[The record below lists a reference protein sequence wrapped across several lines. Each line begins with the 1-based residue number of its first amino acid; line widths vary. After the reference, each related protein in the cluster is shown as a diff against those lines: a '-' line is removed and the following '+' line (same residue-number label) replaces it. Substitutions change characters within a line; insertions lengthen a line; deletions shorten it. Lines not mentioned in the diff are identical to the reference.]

1 MSAFIERHGPLFYLI
16 QKGFRQ
22 IFRNPDM
29 LRIIFFVPL
38 MQLLILSYAATT
50 DLTNV
55 RLGILDEDH
64 TARSRRISESFFQN
78 NIFAPVENPV
88 NAAELEERLFRGK
101 MDAAVWIPR
110 GFEESLT
117 TGETAEI
124 SITVDGQN
132 SNSAGRTLGYLQ
144 SVIQKEMLRRFEEIK
159 DKQPELA
166 EKLHQIQPV
175 IRYFYNPELQS
186 RYYMVPAILVMLVT
200 IISTMLTGMAVVR
213 EKEIGTLEQLL
224 VTPLTSG
231 QIIAGMTIPYGLLVL
246 VEFTIAVLITLFW
259 FGVPMLGSFWLLYLA
274 AVVYLL
280 TTLGG
285 GLLVSTV
292 SHTQQQ
298 SMFTVFFFL
307 IFFIMTSGFFFPV
320 DNMPDAVI
328 YLSYINPMR
337 YLMSIIRGIFLKGAT
352 FADVLPNLIPL
363 IFIGIA
369 LFSFAAYRFRKRLA

>member
-1 MSAFIERHGPLFYLI
+1 MRAFLNRHGPLFYLI

-22 IFRNPDM
+22 IFRNNDM
-29 LRIIFFVPL
+29 LRIIFVVPVV
-38 MQLLILSYAATT
+38 QLLVLSYAATT
-50 DLTNV
+50 DLTNI

-78 NIFAPVENPV
+78 DIFVPVDNPF
-88 NAAELEERLFRGK
+88 NSADLEERLFRGK

-110 GFEESLT
+110 GFEEDLIS
-117 TGETAEI
+117 GETAEI

-144 SVIQKEMLRRFEEIK
+144 GIIRSELMRRFDEIK

-175 IRYFYNPELQS
+175 IRYFYNPELKS
-186 RYYMVPAILVMLVT
+186 RFYMVPAILVMLVT

-224 VTPLTSG
+224 VTPLTGG
-231 QIIAGMTIPYGLLVL
+231 QIIAGMTIPYALLVI

-259 FGVPMLGSFWLLYLA
+259 FNVPLLGSFWLLYFS

-280 TTLGG
+280 TSLGS

-292 SHTQQQ
+292 SNTQQQ
-298 SMFTVFFFL
+298 SMFTIFFFL

-320 DNMPDAVI
+320 ENMPDTVY

-337 YLMSIIRGIFLKGAT
+337 YLMLIIRGIFLKGAT
-352 FADVLPNLIPL
+352 FTDILPSLLSLIVM
-363 IFIGIA
+363 GIA
-369 LFSFAAYRFRKRLA
+369 VFSFAAYRFRKRLA